1 MVIAILRDSFFG
13 WCCRF
18 ITGGRV
24 FKYPEEVHP
33 TIWQHYLADD
43 DPFLS
48 TIGVAV
54 TSPIVPSLP
63 PKNPRRNS
71 PPQGDSSLYPD
82 IYLAEEYQHLRLS
95 QNPPLPPD
103 PPEEIWVRKSRRPS
117 EESVGRSVW
126 LNSKPSAAT
135 LVPEGSYHANI
146 AETVRLDS
154 FGTQSTHRLHETLRS
169 APKAV
174 RLSNSRSADTLVSPG
189 RDRETAYPPISPRS
203 SSKKAVNTS
212 IDKSAAS
219 LRDSPI
225 HKRNDS
231 AVSTADHCIRQI
243 QFMPKLPGICSMLT
257 SCEIENQPQQVDVCK
272 AIFHWLRNTQ
282 IHIMYDL
289 CRI

>member
-18 ITGGRV
+18 VTGGRV

-43 DPFLS
+43 DPYLS
-48 TIGVAV
+48 TIGLAV
-54 TSPIVPSLP
+54 TSPVVPSLP

-71 PPQGDSSLYPD
+71 PPQNLSFYQDSF
-82 IYLAEEYQHLRLS
+82 LAEEYQHLRQS
-95 QNPPLPPD
+95 QHPPLPPD
-103 PPEEIWVRKSRRPS
+103 PPEEIWARRSRRPS

-135 LVPEGSYHANI
+135 LVPEGSYHANT

-154 FGTQSTHRLHETLRS
+154 FGTQATHRLHETLRS
-169 APKAV
+169 APKAA

-203 SSKKAVNTS
+203 SSKKAANTS
-212 IDKSAAS
+212 IDRNTAS
-219 LRDSPI
+219 LRDPPV
-225 HKRNDS
+225 HKRNDA
-231 AVSTADHCIRQI
+231 AVSTADNCVRQI
-243 QFMPKLPGICSMLT
+243 QFMPKLPALDFMLT
-257 SCEIENQPQQVDVCK
+257 SWAIENQQQEVDICK
-272 AIFHWLRNTQ
+272 KILHRLRNTQ

-289 CRI
+289 CWI

>member
-18 ITGGRV
+18 VTGGRL
-24 FKYPEEVHP
+24 FKYPEEVQQ

-71 PPQGDSSLYPD
+71 PPEGYSSFHQDS
-82 IYLAEEYQHLRLS
+82 YLAEEYEHLRRS

-103 PPEEIWVRKSRRPS
+103 PPEEAWVRRSRRPS
-117 EESVGRSVW
+117 EETVGRSVW

-135 LVPEGSYHANI
+135 LVPEGSYPSNT
-146 AETVRLDS
+146 AETIRLEG
-154 FGTQSTHRLHETLRS
+154 FGGQSTHRLHETLRS
-169 APKAV
+169 TPKAA

-189 RDRETAYPPISPRS
+189 RDREPAYPPISPRS
-203 SSKKAVNTS
+203 SSKKAVHTRADRDSAILRDTS
-212 IDKSAAS
+212 IQT
-219 LRDSPI
+219 
-225 HKRNDS
+225 RNDS
-231 AVSTADHCIRQI
+231 AVSTADHHVGRMG
-243 QFMPKLPGICSMLT
+243 F
-257 SCEIENQPQQVDVCK
+257 
-272 AIFHWLRNTQ
+272 
-282 IHIMYDL
+282 
-289 CRI
+289 

>member
-18 ITGGRV
+18 VTGGRV
-24 FKYPEEVHP
+24 FKYPEEVQQ

-63 PKNPRRNS
+63 PKHPRRNS
-71 PPQGDSSLYPD
+71 PPEGYSSFHQDS
-82 IYLAEEYQHLRLS
+82 YLAEEYQQLRRS
-95 QNPPLPPD
+95 QNPPLPPE
-103 PPEEIWVRKSRRPS
+103 PPEEAWIRKSHRPS

-135 LVPEGSYHANI
+135 LVPEGSYPSNL

-154 FGTQSTHRLHETLRS
+154 FGGQSTHHLHDTLKYTS
-169 APKAV
+169 KAA

-189 RDRETAYPPISPRS
+189 RDREPVYPPISPRS
-203 SSKKAVNTS
+203 SSKRAVRTHVDRKSTSLQDTS
-212 IDKSAAS
+212 I
-219 LRDSPI
+219 
-225 HKRNDS
+225 HTRNNS
-231 AVSTADHCIRQI
+231 AVSTAHR
-243 QFMPKLPGICSMLT
+243 
-257 SCEIENQPQQVDVCK
+257 
-272 AIFHWLRNTQ
+272 
-282 IHIMYDL
+282 
-289 CRI
+289 